1 MGLLTKVNWAS
12 AIIIWFIVT
21 NTILE
26 PFAKM
31 NKKSIQN
38 TRIDALVTAAIGSQ
52 SQIHNYNQY

>member
-1 MGLLTKVNWAS
+1 MIRLPTKVNWAS

-31 NKKSIQN
+31 NQKSILK
-38 TRIDALVTAAIGSQ
+38 TPV
-52 SQIHNYNQY
+52 

>member
-1 MGLLTKVNWAS
+1 MGLLTKVNWVS

-31 NKKSIQN
+31 NQQKYSQN
-38 TRIDALVTAAIGSQ
+38 TVSTIKIIRYIMI
-52 SQIHNYNQY
+52 Y